1 MLDRVFSFAVEEVK
15 NSFPS
20 VYTKDDVEQ
29 VLMKFKAAADAEI
42 AKAEDKLQG
51 NADSEVA
58 GYFHNAEDAACLIEA
73 FIKKRLSNM
82 SADELV
88 DYDSAEFN
96 IVYGNTLELLSID
109 TCSFDFIAEQ
119 LTDGL
124 IQLLEQNKIT
134 MAQRFKQYPEE
145 EATTITQ
152 VTT

>member
-1 MLDRVFSFAVEEVK
+1 MLDQVFNSAVQEVK

-29 VLMKFKAAADAEI
+29 VLIKFKAAADAVI
-42 AKAEDKLQG
+42 SKAEDELQG

-58 GYFHNAEDAACLIEA
+58 GYFHNAEDAAYLIEA

-96 IVYGNTLELLSID
+96 IAYGNTLELESID
-109 TCSFDFIAEQ
+109 TCSYDNIAEE

-124 IQLLEQNKIT
+124 IQLLEENKIT
-134 MAQRFKQYPEE
+134 MADKFKYPE

>member
-1 MLDRVFSFAVEEVK
+1 MLDQVFNSAVEEVK

-29 VLMKFKAAADAEI
+29 VLIKFKAAADAEI
-42 AKAEDKLQG
+42 AKAEDKLKG

-58 GYFHNAEDAACLIEA
+58 GYFHNAEDAAYLIEA
-73 FIKKRLSNM
+73 FIKERLSNM

-88 DYDSAEFN
+88 DFYSAEFT
-96 IVYGNTLELLSID
+96 IACGNTLELESID
-109 TCSFDFIAEQ
+109 TCSYDNIAEE

-124 IQLLEQNKIT
+124 IDLLEENKIT
-134 MAQRFKQYPEE
+134 MAQRFNQYPE